1 MIEIFCRE
9 IQSCSLLFPG
19 PAVSL
24 PFTLQPPKCEAF
36 GGAIMSFVNCTL
48 QVLRNS
54 ALKGLCVMLLSYTAQ
69 TKLLQNP
76 PAEMDPGDVT

>member
-1 MIEIFCRE
+1 MIENFCRA

-19 PAVSL
+19 PSVS
-24 PFTLQPPKCEAF
+24 PECEAF
-36 GGAIMSFVNCTL
+36 GGVIMSFVNCTL
-48 QVLRNS
+48 QVLTNS
-54 ALKGLCVMLLSYTAQ
+54 DLKGLCVMLLSYTAQ